1 MGFPDGS
8 VVNNLPA
15 NVGDTGS
22 MPGSRKPSEKE
33 NGYPLQYY
41 PPENPTDKGAGW
53 TTVHGLAKSQTQLS
67 D

>member
-22 MPGSRKPSEKE
+22 MPGSRKPSEEE

-41 PPENPTDKGAGW
+41 SPENPTDKGAGW
-53 TTVHGLAKSQTQLS
+53 ATVHGLAKSQTQLS
-67 D
+67 G